1 MDIKYVRPVVF
12 IFVWLLVIMSQPVY
26 GGDSIKWLSY
36 EEGMV
41 VGRIEKKKIFL
52 HFYADWC
59 GYCKKMAAETFQ
71 DASVIAILN
80 ENFISI
86 RVNSDNDQPTAMK
99 YGVRGLPH
107 TVILMDTGES
117 IGTIAGYIPPEPL
130 LSMLQE
136 AKSIKADRP

>member
-1 MDIKYVRPVVF
+1 MKISFARYIVF
-12 IFVWLLVIMSQPVY
+12 ISVLLLAIMSQPVL
-26 GGDSIKWLSY
+26 GGDSIKWFSY
-36 EEGMV
+36 EEGMT
-41 VGRIEKKKIFL
+41 VGQIEKKKIFL

-71 DASVIAILN
+71 DAAVIAFLN

-86 RVNSDNDQPTAMK
+86 RVNSDHNQATAMK

-130 LSMLQE
+130 LSMLKE
-136 AKSIKADRP
+136 AKSIKAEGS